1 MKQEI
6 KDYEC
11 PYCHKHF
18 LMKRGGFSNHM
29 RFCKDN
35 PNSNYEKQK
44 ISIKQ
49 KQFLEKQKQLD
60 KDTKKE
66 YIFICKEC
74 KKEYK
79 LILSYKQYKKHK
91 YSNFCS
97 VSCAHKYSSHYVK
110 KQLKEA
116 KCIDCGK
123 IIYIK
128 NRASDKTCRCKDCK
142 KQHKID
148 KEPIKICKVCGKQFK
163 RRNASCCSKE
173 CSKEFLYNR
182 KKYLSEESIKKL
194 QNAGKKSAQIQS
206 ELRRS
211 KNEIE
216 FCTLCE
222 NYFTNVEHNKPIFNG
237 WDADIIIHDIKF
249 AILWNGKVHYEPIFG
264 QANLDRVISRDK
276 IKLKEIQNTKY
287 IPYIIKD
294 IGKHNDNFVQEK
306 FDEFIKYIKENN
318 YYKNN

>member
-6 KDYEC
+6 KEYEC

-29 RFCKDN
+29 RYCKDN

-60 KDTKKE
+60 KETEKE
-66 YIFICKEC
+66 YTFICKEC

-79 LILSYKQYKKHK
+79 LILSDKQYKKHK

-97 VSCAHKYSSHYVK
+97 VSCARKYASHYVK
-110 KQLKEA
+110 HDLKEV

-123 IIYIK
+123 VIYIK
-128 NRASDKTCRCKDCK
+128 NRASDKTCRCKECQLIHSEPLK
-142 KQHKID
+142 KCI
-148 KEPIKICKVCGKQFK
+148 ICGKEF
-163 RRNASCCSKE
+163 RRHNASCCSKE
-173 CSKEFLYNR
+173 CSKIYNQNR
-182 KKYLSEESIKKL
+182 KQYLSNETLLRFQEI
-194 QNAGKKSAQIQS
+194 GKKSAQIQS

-216 FCTLCE
+216 FCVLCE
-222 NYFTNVEHNKPIFNG
+222 NYFNNVEHNKPIFNG

-249 AILWNGKVHYEPIFG
+249 AVLWNGKVHYEPIFG
-264 QANLDRVISRDK
+264 QANLNRVISRDK
-276 IKLKEIQNTKY
+276 IKLKEIQNIKY
-287 IPYIIKD
+287 VPYIIKD
-294 IGKHNDNFVQEK
+294 IEKHNDNFVQEK

-318 YYKNN
+318 YLKNN